1 MKTIYKG
8 DDRYEKIK
16 EQMDLLSITDVTTE
30 RQVLNGTIV
39 WRMPFKARG
48 NYIEYGSFST
58 GYVRN
63 QGNQCHSNWQ
73 INKRV
78 MGEYEYYP
86 DYKWCDK
93 TNQSVKTGKFNRFQS
108 KKCVPIPIEIDRLE
122 YMMKYVIKNEFIK
135 RAGYDSITRV
145 EHINSMQAT
154 EGYYKDK
161 LKVHKENAEFNQ
173 KLYNKYRDK
182 FIIAKQDLK
191 FHEERAN
198 ELSKTVVE
206 YGIDNQVKDVQV
218 IIDGHK
224 YKVI

>member
-8 DDRYEKIK
+8 DTRYEKIK

-39 WRMPFKARG
+39 WRMPFKGRG
-48 NYIEYGSFST
+48 NTNIEYGSFST

-63 QGNQCHSNWQ
+63 QGKQCHSNWQ

-78 MGEYEYYP
+78 KGEPQYFKLPNGDYRKYE
-86 DYKWCDK
+86 
-93 TNQSVKTGKFNRFQS
+93 GKV
-108 KKCVPIPIEIDRLE
+108 CLPIPNEIDRLE

-135 RAGYDSITRV
+135 RASYDSIPRV

-154 EGYYKDK
+154 ESYYKDK

-173 KLYNKYRDK
+173 KLYNKYK
-182 FIIAKQDLK
+182 LQ
-191 FHEERAN
+191 
-198 ELSKTVVE
+198 
-206 YGIDNQVKDVQV
+206 
-218 IIDGHK
+218 
-224 YKVI
+224 